1 MCAKHLDSIF
11 ELNFYSQPHARFFHT
26 FRSNRVIAGVS
37 PGPRLRLAT
46 PMCDEPMTEG
56 VARGVAPR
64 SRRRAR
70 PPGPAAP
77 RAARGTCVVILVFY
91 SSFRVP
97 RAPRENTAQQLQLR
111 GGRDLKP
118 VGYLPSSQAEQQAQ
132 RKCARGHRRVF
143 VGHVAHVILHAHLA
157 RFGNRGE
164 LVLSIPLPHPQS
176 LDRSRNQAQSNGG
189 PHLRILSVHLAILP
203 RGRGKGAWGHGGVH
217 AVCSLIPL
225 LLADEQPL
233 ARVSIYS

>member
-1 MCAKHLDSIF
+1 
-11 ELNFYSQPHARFFHT
+11 
-26 FRSNRVIAGVS
+26 
-37 PGPRLRLAT
+37 
-46 PMCDEPMTEG
+46 MCDEPMTEG

-70 PPGPAAP
+70 PPGSARRAGDLC
-77 RAARGTCVVILVFY
+77 RHSGILQLFQSAARSKRDHRPTT
-91 SSFRVP
+91 
-97 RAPRENTAQQLQLR
+97 TAEGR
-111 GGRDLKP
+111 TRDLKP

-176 LDRSRNQAQSNGG
+176 LDRSRNQAQSKGG

-203 RGRGKGAWGHGGVH
+203 RGRGKGAGGRGGVH
-217 AVCSLIPL
+217 AVCSPTPL
-225 LLADEQPL
+225 LLAD
-233 ARVSIYS
+233 